1 MKRLNIYCG
10 KTLAGV
16 LIQHAANDYEFAY
29 DADYQKSGAAPLS
42 PTLPLTGEAYRSDHL
57 FPFFFNLLPEGANK
71 RTVCRTL
78 RIDENDYFSLLAAF
92 AGKDFIGNVSVE
104 IAS

>member
-10 KTLAGV
+10 NALAGV
-16 LIQHAANDYEFAY
+16 LTQHATNDYEFAY
-29 DADYQKSGAAPLS
+29 DADYHASGAAPLS
-42 PTLPLTGEAYRSDHL
+42 PMLPLTAEAYHSEHL